1 MTNAEKSR
9 IQKEIIDSLPEK
21 PHGRLLLAPRLGK
34 TKLIIDLIK
43 RENPKSILW
52 VTPLAELA
60 DIDIPK
66 EFETWKAKKFISKLT
81 TSTWTSLDRV
91 KGHFTMIILDEE
103 QFITDNNSANLRNKE
118 LTADYIISMTG
129 SETKHDNKIQLY
141 KELELPTLFRFD
153 INKAVDIGIL
163 SNYDIKVIEVDMSND
178 KIIPSGTK
186 DKPFMTSEILNYNYL
201 STQMKQALMQK
212 RADATFRVLKRMRAV
227 YNSPSKTKVAKF
239 LMDNLTGR
247 KLFFCASIDQAETLC
262 ENTYHSKSDGKN
274 LRKFIDGEVNEVA
287 MVNAGGVGVTYKA
300 INHLVMTQADS
311 DKNGL
316 TTQKICRTLLYQPEY
331 KATIW
336 IICLV
341 GTQDEKWVASAL
353 ENFDKSKVEYI
364 RFKNL
369 ENKNITL

>member
-212 RADATFRVLKRMRAV
+212 RGDATFRVLKRMRAV